1 MWPSPSDSLC
11 SYFYLQRSNFT
22 LKISHRRNFLLPAW
36 ICSSSICY
44 LILRCT
50 FPVHMGY
57 LWCNINLHLIETVNS
72 RMDGLDR
79 CSKRLQIN
87 RKSLYLKAAKKQR
100 EEPLRQ
106 WSLLILL
113 QSLPRSVVPDT
124 PPSTRDAHSEVKAA
138 IFLPH
143 CSRRRWISALYVRWL
158 PVYSGSTCSFAEF
171 CEKTKQT
178 KQKTD

>member
-1 MWPSPSDSLC
+1 M
-11 SYFYLQRSNFT
+11 
-22 LKISHRRNFLLPAW
+22 
-36 ICSSSICY
+36 
-44 LILRCT
+44 
-50 FPVHMGY
+50 
-57 LWCNINLHLIETVNS
+57 IETVNS

-124 PPSTRDAHSEVKAA
+124 PPSTLDAHSEVKAA

-143 CSRRRWISALYVRWL
+143 CSRRRWISALYVRRL
-158 PVYSGSTCSFAEF
+158 PINSGSTCSFAEF
-171 CEKTKQT
+171 CEKNKQN
-178 KQKTD
+178 KKLINLSAFNSVKKLKKTHFSSTSKYLTSQYKTVKTGFHPQS